1 MLRETLMGT
10 AAGAAGTVALN
21 VTTYADMALRGRPAS
36 EVPAEVAGTLAE
48 KVGLHLDEQAQS
60 GQREIAT
67 KAKNR
72 ESGLG
77 ALLGYV
83 AGLGVGTAYGLIRPR
98 LGGRSSRLLAG
109 AALGMAAMATGELP
123 GIVLGKTNPK
133 NWGAKGW
140 LADIVPHLAYG
151 LVTAAVYEAFAGE
164 EG

>member
-48 KVGLHLDEQAQS
+48 KVGLRLDEQAQS
-60 GQREIAT
+60 GQQEVAQ

-98 LGGRSSRLLAG
+98 LNGSSRLLAG
-109 AALGMAAMATGELP
+109 AALGMAAMAAGDLP
-123 GIVLGKTNPK
+123 GIVLGKTNPRT
-133 NWGAKGW
+133 WGTKGW

-151 LVTAAVYEAFAGE
+151 LVTATVYEAFAGE